1 MSNEKHYQQILQSV
15 KRNRVALKGT
25 FHTSMD
31 LYSPPSVNMRL
42 RKDLDVFASVVK
54 CRTLQGVKSVRHKNI
69 DCVIVRENT
78 EGEYNGLEHEV
89 TPGVVECLKVI
100 TKRKSERVARFA
112 FDYAVKNGRE
122 KVTCV
127 HKANI
132 MKQSDGLFLKTCTD
146 VAKLYPSIDFE
157 SMIVDNTCM
166 QMVSNPHQFDV
177 MVMPN
182 LYGTVV
188 GNLCAGLVGG
198 AGLVPGCNFGTDYAI
213 FEPGARHTG
222 TDIEGQGVANPTAF
236 IFSSTL
242 LLRHLNL
249 HSHADLISQAV
260 KRVLRSGRVA
270 TKDIG
275 GQADTET
282 FVSEIILEMQR
293 PVLHHSMAPH

>member
-1 MSNEKHYQQILQSV
+1 
-15 KRNRVALKGT
+15 
-25 FHTSMD
+25 
-31 LYSPPSVNMRL
+31 MRL

-54 CRTLQGVKSVRHKNI
+54 CRTLQGVPVRHNNI

-132 MKQSDGLFLKTCTD
+132 MKKSDGLFLDTCGE
-146 VAKLYPSIDFE
+146 VAKLYPSIKFE

-188 GNLCAGLVGG
+188 GNICAGLVGG
-198 AGLVPGCNFGTDYAI
+198 AGLVPGVNIGAEYAI
-213 FEPGARHTG
+213 FEPGARHIG
-222 TDIEGQGVANPTAF
+222 ADIEGQGVANPTAF

-260 KRVLRSGRVA
+260 KRVIRAKNVLTRDVGGTA
-270 TKDIG
+270 T
-275 GQADTET
+275 TEE
-282 FVSEIILEMQR
+282 FINEIVLEMHR